1 MFKKILST
9 AIIVFALSL
18 ASFAQDINGKWNG
31 KVMDQFEV
39 SYTFKAEGEKL
50 TGSTVGPE
58 GNEIILKDGK
68 IKGNDIEFVLN
79 IMDQDIKMV
88 GKLEGDTLKLKFNMM
103 GNDAE
108 MVLKKE
114 TPK

>member
-9 AIIVFALSL
+9 AIIVFSLSL

-88 GKLEGDTLKLKFNMM
+88 GKLESDTLKLKFNMM

-108 MVLKKE
+108 LVLKKE
-114 TPK
+114 VK